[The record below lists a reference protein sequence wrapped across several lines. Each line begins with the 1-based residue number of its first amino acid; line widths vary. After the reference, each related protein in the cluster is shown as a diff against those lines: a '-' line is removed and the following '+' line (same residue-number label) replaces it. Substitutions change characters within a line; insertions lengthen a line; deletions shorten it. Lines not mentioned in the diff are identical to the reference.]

1 MTVWSRMP
9 RLEGCCRGLREL
21 EIISRI
27 RALESL
33 SKLDRDLRA
42 NRSQDPAEV
51 LQEQTDA
58 INWFH
63 ALIRFAFDEMKTNNL
78 EFDDFQRR
86 VSARVLE
93 TNPVVAKPGGNGAQ
107 QVPERAEEVADAAA
121 G

>member
-1 MTVWSRMP
+1 
-9 RLEGCCRGLREL
+9 
-21 EIISRI
+21 
-27 RALESL
+27 
-33 SKLDRDLRA
+33 
-42 NRSQDPAEV
+42 
-51 LQEQTDA
+51 
-58 INWFH
+58 
-63 ALIRFAFDEMKTNNL
+63 MKTNNL